1 MSPSQPDGLMTV
13 GTVRGKEAQLTYDP
27 EDDGGSLKIQVSGLE
42 DEIISNRSIIAVI
55 TDLKTGE
62 EHNERIQKI
71 LVLSSVRSSV
81 PDSPLKDYRLEEIH
95 TTSLPQEFIAANLIS
110 PRITSLSNRSDS
122 VLLYVV
128 VSIASGT
135 GQAQQYFENAVKP
148 AFTASGIHE
157 YGYYVHTTYSSTS
170 ISEFTK
176 SLILPRA
183 NEGRHQRILLLS
195 GDGGVA
201 DTLNVLLS
209 SSRSPKYV
217 KPVLGL
223 VAMGT
228 GNALANSSG
237 LNRDLT
243 RGLRH
248 FYRGQPRPLPTFT
261 ATFSLGSE
269 YLVDEGRSAEPLG
282 ESGVVYGAV
291 VCSWA
296 LHASLVADSDTT
308 AYRKHGTARFQMAA
322 KELLAPS
329 DGSATHTYRGKITL
343 TKRNATGEQIQ
354 EVLEATEYM
363 YLLATLVSNLEEK
376 LIISPGSKP
385 LDGELRLLCFPPVS
399 APEVLKILGLAFQ
412 GGRHV
417 EDQAVGYDVI
427 EGMRIDFD
435 EADGRWRRI
444 CVDGKIIRVG
454 EGGWVELK
462 KNSSA
467 ADILDLVADLES

>member
-1 MSPSQPDGLMTV
+1 MAQARPDGLMTV

-27 EDDGGSLKIQVSGLE
+27 EDDGGSLKIHVSGSE
-42 DEIISNRSIIAVI
+42 DEIITNRSIIAVI
-55 TDLKTGE
+55 TNHNGE
-62 EHNERIQKI
+62 EECNEAIQKI
-71 LVLSSVRSSV
+71 LVLSSINSSN
-81 PDSPLKDYRLEEIH
+81 PESPLKDYRFEEMH
-95 TTSLPQEFIAANLIS
+95 ATSLPQKFIDANLVS
-110 PRITSLSNRSDS
+110 PRIASLSSRCDS
-122 VLLYVV
+122 ELLYVV
-128 VSIASGT
+128 VSIGSGT
-135 GQAQQYFENAVKP
+135 GQAQQYFDNVVKP

-157 YGYYVHTTYSSTS
+157 YGYYVHTTSSSTS
-170 ISEFTK
+170 IAEFTK
-176 SLILPRA
+176 ALILPRA
-183 NEGRHQRILLLS
+183 NEGQHQTILLLS

-217 KPVLGL
+217 KPVLSL

-228 GNALANSSG
+228 GNALANSTG

-248 FYRGQPRPLPTFT
+248 FYRGEPHPLPTFT
-261 ATFSLGSE
+261 ATFSPGSE
-269 YLVDEGRSAEPLG
+269 LLVDEGRSVEPLG
-282 ESGVVYGAV
+282 ESNAVYGAV

-329 DGSATHTYRGKITL
+329 DGSAPHAYKGRITL
-343 TKRNATGEQIQ
+343 SKRNTTGEQTQ
-354 EVLEATEYM
+354 EVLEAKEYM
-363 YLLATLVSNLEEK
+363 YLLVALVSNLEEK
-376 LIISPGSKP
+376 FIISPRSKP
-385 LDGELRLLCFPPVS
+385 LDGELRLLHFPSVS
-399 APEVLKILGLAFQ
+399 PPEVLKILGLAFQ

-417 EDQAVGYDVI
+417 EDPAVGYDVI

-435 EADGRWRRI
+435 EADGRWRRV
-444 CVDGKIIRVG
+444 CVDGKIIRVA

-462 KNSSA
+462 KNSPA
-467 ADILDLVADLES
+467 ADILDVVANLEA

>member
-1 MSPSQPDGLMTV
+1 MPPPQPDGLTTV

-27 EDDGGSLKIQVSGLE
+27 EDDGGSLKIQVSGSE
-42 DEIISNRSIIAVI
+42 DEIISNRSVIAVI
-55 TDLKTGE
+55 DNHKNDE
-62 EHNERIQKI
+62 ESNETIQKV
-71 LVLSSVRSSV
+71 LTLSSVKSSN
-81 PDSPLKDYRLEEIH
+81 PESSLRDYRFEEIH
-95 TTSLPQEFIAANLIS
+95 TTSLPQEFIDANFVS
-110 PRITSLSNRSDS
+110 PRIASLSKRSDS
-122 VLLYVV
+122 ELLYVV
-128 VSIASGT
+128 VSIGSGT
-135 GQAQQYFENAVKP
+135 GQAQQYFDNVIKP
-148 AFTASGIHE
+148 AFAASGIHE
-157 YGYYVHTTYSSTS
+157 SGYYVHTTYSSTS

-176 SLILPRA
+176 ALILPRA
-183 NEGRHQRILLLS
+183 NEGRRQTILLLS

-209 SSRSPKYV
+209 SSRSPSYV

-228 GNALANSSG
+228 GNALANSTG

-248 FYRGQPRPLPTFT
+248 FYRGEPHPLPTFT
-261 ATFSLGSE
+261 ATFSPGSE
-269 YLVDEGRSAEPLG
+269 LLANEGRSAEPLG
-282 ESGVVYGAV
+282 ESNAVYGAV

-329 DGSATHTYRGKITL
+329 DGSAPHVYKGKITL
-343 TKRNATGEQIQ
+343 TKRNTTGEQVR
-354 EVLEATEYM
+354 EVLESKEYM

-385 LDGELRLLCFPPVS
+385 LGGELRLLHFSPVS
-399 APEVLKILGLAFQ
+399 PPEVLKILGLAFQ

-417 EDQAVGYDVI
+417 EDPVVGYDVI

-454 EGGWVELK
+454 EGGWVELE

-467 ADILDLVADLES
+467 ADILDVVANFGS

>member
-1 MSPSQPDGLMTV
+1 MSLSQPDGLMTV

-27 EDDGGSLKIQVSGLE
+27 EDDGGSLKIQVSGSE
-42 DEIISNRSIIAVI
+42 DEIISSRSVIAVI
-55 TDLKTGE
+55 DNHKKGE
-62 EHNERIQKI
+62 ESNETIQKI
-71 LVLSSVRSSV
+71 LTLSSVKSSN
-81 PDSPLKDYRLEEIH
+81 PESSLKDYRFEEIH
-95 TTSLPQEFIAANLIS
+95 TTSLPQDFIDANFVS
-110 PRITSLSNRSDS
+110 PRIASLSKRSDS
-122 VLLYVV
+122 ELLYVV
-128 VSIASGT
+128 VSIGSGT
-135 GQAQQYFENAVKP
+135 GQAQQYFDNVVKP
-148 AFTASGIHE
+148 TFTASGIHE
-157 YGYYVHTTYSSTS
+157 SGYYVHTTYSRTS

-176 SLILPRA
+176 ALILPRA
-183 NEGRHQRILLLS
+183 NEGRNQTILLLS

-209 SSRSPKYV
+209 SSRSPNYV

-228 GNALANSSG
+228 GNALANSTG

-248 FYRGQPRPLPTFT
+248 FYRGEPHPLPTFT
-261 ATFSLGSE
+261 ATFSPGSE
-269 YLVDEGRSAEPLG
+269 LLVNEGRSAEPLG
-282 ESGVVYGAV
+282 ESNAVYGAV

-329 DGSATHTYRGKITL
+329 DGSPPHAYKGKITL
-343 TKRNATGEQIQ
+343 TKRNTTGEEIR
-354 EVLEATEYM
+354 EVLESKEYM

-385 LDGELRLLCFPPVS
+385 LGGELRLLHFSPVS
-399 APEVLKILGLAFQ
+399 PPEVLKILGLAFQ

-417 EDQAVGYDVI
+417 EDPAVGYDVI
-427 EGMRIDFD
+427 EGMRIDID

-444 CVDGKIIRVG
+444 CIDGKIIRVG
-454 EGGWVELK
+454 EGGWVELT

-467 ADILDLVADLES
+467 ADILDVVANFGS

>member
-1 MSPSQPDGLMTV
+1 MLPSQPDGMMTL

-27 EDDGGSLKIQVSGLE
+27 EDDGGSLKIQVSGSE

-55 TDLKTGE
+55 TDYKRGE
-62 EHNERIQKI
+62 EGNESIQKI
-71 LVLSSVRSSV
+71 LVLSSVRSSI
-81 PDSPLKDYRLEEIH
+81 PDSPLKDYRFEEIH
-95 TTSLPQEFIAANLIS
+95 TTSLPQEFVDANLVS
-110 PRITSLSNRSDS
+110 PRIASLSNRSDS

-128 VSIASGT
+128 VSIGSGT
-135 GQAQQYFENAVKP
+135 GQAQQYFDNVVNP
-148 AFTASGIHE
+148 AFTASGIHD

-176 SLILPRA
+176 TLILPRA
-183 NEGRHQRILLLS
+183 NEGRHQTILLLS

-228 GNALANSSG
+228 GNALANSTG

-248 FYRGQPRPLPTFT
+248 FYRGQPHPLPTFT
-261 ATFSLGSE
+261 ATFSAGSE
-269 YLVDEGRSAEPLG
+269 LLVDESRSAEPLG
-282 ESGVVYGAV
+282 ESGAVYGAV

-329 DGSATHTYRGKITL
+329 DGSAPHTYKGKITL
-343 TKRNATGEQIQ
+343 TKRNATGEQIH
-354 EVLEATEYM
+354 EVLESREYM

-385 LDGELRLLCFPPVS
+385 LDGELRLLRFPPVS
-399 APEVLKILGLAFQ
+399 PPEVLKILGLAFQ

-435 EADGRWRRI
+435 EPDGRWRRI

-467 ADILDLVADLES
+467 ADILDVVADLDS

>member
-1 MSPSQPDGLMTV
+1 MSPSQPDGLMTLAS
-13 GTVRGKEAQLTYDP
+13 VRGKKAQLTYDP
-27 EDDGGSLKIQVSGLE
+27 EDDGGSLKIQVPGSE

-55 TDLKTGE
+55 ADLRTSE
-62 EHNERIQKI
+62 EHNEPIKKI
-71 LVLSSVRSSV
+71 LVLSSVKSSV
-81 PDSPLKDYRLEEIH
+81 SDSPLKDYRFEEIH
-95 TTSLPQEFIAANLIS
+95 TTSLPQEFIDANLVS
-110 PRITSLSNRSDS
+110 PRIASLSNRSDS

-128 VSIASGT
+128 ISIASGT
-135 GQAQQYFENAVKP
+135 GQAQQFFDNVVKP

-170 ISEFTK
+170 ISEFTR
-176 SLILPRA
+176 SLILARA
-183 NEGRHQRILLLS
+183 NEGRRQTILLLS

-201 DTLNVLLS
+201 DTLNVLLL

-223 VAMGT
+223 IAMGT
-228 GNALANSSG
+228 GNALANSTG
-237 LNRDLT
+237 LNRDFT

-261 ATFSLGSE
+261 ATFSPGSE
-269 YLVDEGRSAEPLG
+269 LLVDEGRSAEPLG
-282 ESGVVYGAV
+282 ESGAVYGAV

-329 DGSATHTYRGKITL
+329 DGSAPHTYKGKITL
-343 TKRNATGEQIQ
+343 IKRNATGEQIH
-354 EVLEATEYM
+354 EALEAREYM

-376 LIISPGSKP
+376 LMISPGSKP
-385 LDGELRLLCFPPVS
+385 LDGELRLLRFPPVS
-399 APEVLKILGLAFQ
+399 PPEVLKILGLAFQ

-417 EDQAVGYDVI
+417 EDQTVGYDVI

-435 EADGRWRRI
+435 EPDGRWRRI
-444 CVDGKIIRVG
+444 CVDGKIARVG

-467 ADILDLVADLES
+467 ADILDVVADLDP

>member
-13 GTVRGKEAQLTYDP
+13 GTVRGKEAQVTYDP
-27 EDDGGSLKIQVSGLE
+27 KDDGGSLKIQVSGSE
-42 DEIISNRSIIAVI
+42 DEIISNQSIIAVI
-55 TDLKTGE
+55 TDHKSGE
-62 EHNERIQKI
+62 ECNKSIQKI
-71 LVLSSVRSSV
+71 LVLSSSRSSI
-81 PDSPLKDYRLEEIH
+81 PDSPLKDYSFEEIH
-95 TTSLPQEFIAANLIS
+95 TTNLPQEFVDANLVS

-128 VSIASGT
+128 LSIRSGI
-135 GQAQQYFENAVKP
+135 GQAQQYFDNVVKP

-170 ISEFTK
+170 ISEFTNT
-176 SLILPRA
+176 LILPRA
-183 NEGRHQRILLLS
+183 NEGRHQTIMLLS

-223 VAMGT
+223 VTMGT
-228 GNALANSSG
+228 GNALANSTG

-261 ATFSLGSE
+261 ATFSPGSE
-269 YLVDEGRSAEPLG
+269 LLIDEGRNTEPLG
-282 ESGVVYGAV
+282 ESSAVYGAV

-329 DGSATHTYRGKITL
+329 DGSAPHTYRGKITL
-343 TKRNATGEQIQ
+343 TKHDATGEPIQ
-354 EVLEATEYM
+354 EVLEAREYM

-376 LIISPGSKP
+376 FIISPSSKP
-385 LDGELRLLCFPPVS
+385 LDGELRLLRFPPVS
-399 APEVLKILGLAFQ
+399 PPEVLKILGLAFQ

-435 EADGRWRRI
+435 EPDGRWRRI
-444 CVDGKIIRVG
+444 CVDGRIVRVG
-454 EGGWVELK
+454 EGGWVELE

-467 ADILDLVADLES
+467 ADILDVVADLTS